1 MTDENL
7 TELQQDLVQHA
18 REIASE
24 FSLTYWYEKD
34 EAAEYPWEFVRAFA
48 DAGYLGI
55 IIPPEYGGLG
65 LGITEAALLL
75 REIAASGA
83 GTSGA
88 AAVHFYVFPPAP
100 IIHHG
105 TDAMKSAFLPQMA
118 KGELLMAFGVT
129 EPNAG
134 SDTSRTSTRA
144 VRDGDRWL
152 INGQKVWT
160 TNAQNASH
168 ILLLTRTSP
177 RDDERPFEGMTLF
190 FVPLDRARCTIRLI
204 KKLGRAAVDSNEV
217 FIDNLEAQDADIVG
231 EIGKGF
237 YHLITG
243 LNPERI
249 VLAMEAIGMGIAALR
264 LATEYAKER
273 IVFNNP
279 IGSYQAVAHPL
290 ADSWAHLQAAEL
302 MAMRAA
308 ALFDKGKHCGAEAN
322 AAKYLAADAG
332 FQACDVALQTHGGF
346 GYAKEYHIERLWRES
361 RLYRLAPISQE
372 MVLNYLSERV
382 LGLPKSY

>member
-1 MTDENL
+1 MDENL

-18 REIASE
+18 RAIASG
-24 FSLTYWYEKD
+24 FSLTYWHEKD

-48 DAGYLGI
+48 DAGYMGI

-177 RDDERPFEGMTLF
+177 RDDKRPYEGMTLF
-190 FVPLDRARCTIRLI
+190 FVPLDREHCTIRLI
-204 KKLGRAAVDSNEV
+204 KKLGRAAVDSNEI
-217 FIDNLEAQDADIVG
+217 FIDNLEAHDADIVG
-231 EIGKGF
+231 ELGNGF
-237 YHLITG
+237 YQLITG

-264 LATEYAKER
+264 LATDYAKER

-279 IGSYQAVAHPL
+279 IGSYQAISHPL
-290 ADSWAHLQAAEL
+290 ADSWARLQAAEL
-302 MAMRAA
+302 MAMRAGD
-308 ALFDKGKHCGAEAN
+308 LFDQGKHCGAEAN

-361 RLYRLAPISQE
+361 RLYRLAPVSQE